1 MKATIPLLVTIVTL
15 AFSPTG
21 IAQDVPRATTGSAE
35 LDAYFE
41 YETRRIESGS
51 LRNVKSA
58 GQWASNLE
66 AHRSQLEE
74 MLGLSPFPERT
85 DLQPVITGVT
95 EHEDFI
101 VEKLHFQSLPGLY
114 VTGNLYLPKNITE
127 PLPAILYVCGHGQVK
142 IDGVSHGNKV
152 NYQHHGEWFV
162 RNGYVC
168 LTIDTIQLGELE
180 GLHHGT
186 YREGMWWWNARG
198 YTPAGVEAWNCI
210 RALDYLET
218 RPEVDS
224 TRFGV
229 TGRSGGGAYS
239 WWISALDDRIKC
251 SVPVAGITDL
261 RDHVVDGVV
270 EGHCDCMFM
279 VNTHRWDYAKVAALV
294 APRPLLIANT
304 DKDSIFPLDGVMR
317 VHSDVR
323 HIYELMDA
331 GDKLGVLI
339 TEGPHKDTQD
349 LQVPAFR
356 WFNRW
361 LKGDTEPVGMVAEK
375 LLEPAQLKVFD
386 ALPSDERTT
395 KIHESFVS
403 RANPRV
409 PKDRDEWESMRDGWM
424 NTLRKKVF
432 AGWPDDP
439 GPLDLKQAFSAERDG
454 LHIEALD
461 FNSQRHVRLRAYL
474 MRRAGTDP
482 SNGVTMK
489 VLDEDQWVKM
499 IGGLRKTFARE
510 LGAEIG
516 LLPEGIETSAVQE
529 QLSEDTTVIAIAPRG
544 IGLTRFVDDARKR
557 VQIKRRFQLLGQT
570 LDSMRVWDIIR
581 ATEAIRSMPDLSG
594 SPLRLSASADM
605 GVNALYASLFV
616 DSLETLELSNLP
628 ASHMNG
634 PDYLNILRFL
644 DIPQALA
651 MAVEIQAIFLRN
663 SSKKTSDYASST
675 SLQLDRPSS
684 SFSIQHE

>member
-1 MKATIPLLVTIVTL
+1 MKASIPLLVTIATL

-21 IAQDVPRATTGSAE
+21 IAQGVPRATTGSAE

-41 YETRRIESGS
+41 HETRRIESGS
-51 LRNVKSA
+51 LRNVRSA

-101 VEKLHFQSLPGLY
+101 VEKLHFQSMPGLY
-114 VTGNLYLPKNITE
+114 VTGNLYLTKEISE
-127 PLPAILYVCGHGQVK
+127 PLPTILYVCGHGQVK
-142 IDGVSHGNKV
+142 IDGVSYGNKV
-152 NYQHHGEWFV
+152 NYQHHGEWFA

-331 GDKLGVLI
+331 VDKLGVLI

-361 LKGDTEPVGMVAEK
+361 LKGDNEPVGMVAEK

-395 KIHESFVS
+395 KIHESFVPL
-403 RANPRV
+403 ANSRV
-409 PKDRDEWESMRDGWM
+409 PSDQDEWESMRDGWM
-424 NTLRKKVF
+424 NALRENVF
-432 AGWPDDP
+432 AGWPDDS
-439 GPLDLKQAFSAERDG
+439 GPLDLNQAFSAERDG
-454 LHIEALD
+454 LHVEAWD

-482 SNGVTMK
+482 SSDVTMRI
-489 VLDEDQWVKM
+489 LDEKQWVEM
-499 IGGLRKTFARE
+499 IGGLRETFARE
-510 LGAEIG
+510 LGTEIG
-516 LLPEGIETSAVQE
+516 LLPEAIETSTVLE
-529 QLSEDTTVIAIAPRG
+529 PLSEDKTVIAIAPRG
-544 IGLTRFVDDARKR
+544 VGLTRFVDDERKR
-557 VQIKRRFQLLGQT
+557 VQIKRRFQLIGQT
-570 LDSMRVWDIIR
+570 LDGMRVWDIIR
-581 ATEAIRSMPDLSG
+581 AMEAIRSMPDLSA

-616 DSLETLELSNLP
+616 GPLQAVELSNLP
-628 ASHMNG
+628 SSHMNG

-644 DIPQALA
+644 DIPQAVA
-651 MAVEIQAIFLRN
+651 MATE
-663 SSKKTSDYASST
+663 KTSIILRETPRAATAYAKST
-675 SLQLDRPSS
+675 SDKLNWVPGSLRIEND
-684 SFSIQHE
+684 